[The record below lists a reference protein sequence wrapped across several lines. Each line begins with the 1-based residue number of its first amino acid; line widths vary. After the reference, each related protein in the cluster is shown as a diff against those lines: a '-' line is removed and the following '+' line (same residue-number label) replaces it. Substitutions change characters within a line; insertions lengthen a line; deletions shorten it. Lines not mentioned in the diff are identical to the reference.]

1 MENLELEN
9 QIEDTSKKNIDFNRL
24 DKHKLVELIHEMRS
38 EIIRLKTEG
47 KKTEDQNADLNKS
60 IKSYQKKI
68 GNSSEYIKYLA
79 RKISPS
85 FREMTISS
93 NEEIQKL
100 SDDQIGTMILKDYLK
115 EKKFYQEKIIE
126 FEQKQIQNN
135 RLIAELTN
143 QQMKMVSYKNQ
154 EEIASADAFVDKDDE
169 VEIIRKAIEEKDVVE
184 DSDFRK
190 ISDAITTDEGNHIG
204 ITTVSFE
211 DVKSKLREE
220 ELEFLKILGTKGYSL
235 YPEIEEI
242 LKENLGFTSSK
253 VLSVYN
259 NLRSLRVI
267 DVLDGDNIVKTFLRT
282 NGVRVLWLN
291 KEIGVPI
298 YIELFKEKPV
308 KPEKDKMIEENDNLA
323 HGYSIKETCDVLKE
337 LGYLNI
343 SMDRKENTIKLDSNK
358 LWIPDIIADDPVS
371 KKKIY
376 FEVEY
381 ANHTKD
387 EFETKLTKANLR
399 ASTLRII
406 TNSVINKSRLIRKV
420 ETWISKRES
429 KSTSM
434 LISVGSFKELREKK
448 SWGSEFK

>member
-1 MENLELEN
+1 
-9 QIEDTSKKNIDFNRL
+9 
-24 DKHKLVELIHEMRS
+24 
-38 EIIRLKTEG
+38 
-47 KKTEDQNADLNKS
+47 
-60 IKSYQKKI
+60 
-68 GNSSEYIKYLA
+68 
-79 RKISPS
+79 
-85 FREMTISS
+85 
-93 NEEIQKL
+93 
-100 SDDQIGTMILKDYLK
+100 
-115 EKKFYQEKIIE
+115 
-126 FEQKQIQNN
+126 
-135 RLIAELTN
+135 
-143 QQMKMVSYKNQ
+143 MKMVSYKNQ
-154 EEIASADAFVDKDDE
+154 EDIASADAFVDKDDE

>member
-1 MENLELEN
+1 MENLELEI
-9 QIEDTSKKNIDFNRL
+9 QIDDTSKTNVDFNRL
-24 DKHKLVELIHEMRS
+24 DKRKLVELIHEMRN
-38 EIIRLKTEG
+38 EIIRQKTES
-47 KKTEDQNADLNKS
+47 KKNEDQILDLTKS
-60 IKSYQKKI
+60 VNSYKKKMK
-68 GNSSEYIKYLA
+68 NSSENIKYIA

-85 FREMTISS
+85 FRNLTISS
-93 NEEIQKL
+93 NEEVQKL
-100 SDDQIGTMILKDYLK
+100 SDDQIGTMIIKDYLQ
-115 EKKFYQEKIIE
+115 EKKEYQEKIIE
-126 FEQKQIQNN
+126 LENKQIQSN
-135 RLIAELTN
+135 RLITELTN
-143 QQMKMVSYKNQ
+143 QQIKMVSYKNE
-154 EEIASADAFVDKDDE
+154 EEIASADALIDKDDE
-169 VEIIRKAIEEKDVVE
+169 VEVIRKAIQDKDVVE
-184 DSDFRK
+184 DSNFRK
-190 ISDAITTDEGNHIG
+190 ISDSITTNEGNHIG

-211 DVKSKLREE
+211 DIKSKLREE
-220 ELEFLKILGTKGYSL
+220 EMEFLKILGKKGYSL

-267 DVLDGDNIVKTFLRT
+267 DVLDGDNVVKTFLRT

-308 KPEKDKMIEENDNLA
+308 KPEKDKLIEENDNLA

-420 ETWISKRES
+420 ETWISKKES